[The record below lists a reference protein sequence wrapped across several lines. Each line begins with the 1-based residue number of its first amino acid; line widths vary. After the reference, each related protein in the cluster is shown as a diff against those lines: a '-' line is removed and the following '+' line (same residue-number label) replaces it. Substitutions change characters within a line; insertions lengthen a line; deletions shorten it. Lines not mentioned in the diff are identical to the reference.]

1 MSKNSDFYHLLDN
14 AVKICNGDYVED
26 FYQPFQSIYPF
37 TTENISGYIDLFK
50 LKNNSLLTVGSSG
63 DHQINA
69 ALYDCKDITTI
80 DICPYTK
87 LYIYLKIAC
96 LIELTKKEFLRFLC
110 YKGYPSTFKDNKD
123 VFNLKIFYKIRD
135 ALRILDY
142 ESYLLWDELFQS
154 FNPEEIRKMLFS
166 SDEDRCQVIISCNP
180 YLSSE
185 IAYQEAK
192 EKIKKAKLKFIIGDI
207 FKESINDTFD
217 NIWLS
222 NIGTYK
228 SRHFVKI
235 MTSKMSELLKE
246 DGTLLIS
253 YLYQTTKD
261 TKYQEDWQ
269 LIYDL
274 EKTFAILEAFYPE
287 LITFLG
293 VKGIKFADKSI
304 KDSILI
310 SKRELKK

>member
-1 MSKNSDFYHLLDN
+1 MNKNIDFYHLLDN
-14 AVKICNGDYVED
+14 TIKICNGEYVEN

-50 LKNNSLLTVGSSG
+50 LRNKSLLTVGSSG

-80 DICPYTK
+80 DVCPYTK
-87 LYIYLKIAC
+87 LYIYLKVAC
-96 LIELTKKEFLRFLC
+96 LIELTKKEFLSFLC
-110 YKGYPSTFKDNKD
+110 YKGYPSTFKDNKE
-123 VFNLKIFYKIRD
+123 VFNLKIFYKVRD

-154 FNPEEIRKMLFS
+154 FKPEEVRKLLFS
-166 SDEDRCQVIISCNP
+166 FDEEHYHVVIGCNP

-185 IAYQEAK
+185 LAYQEAK

-207 FKESINDTFD
+207 FKDDINDTFD

-253 YLYQTTKD
+253 YLYQTIRT
-261 TKYQEDWQ
+261 TKYQEGWQ

-274 EKTFAILEAFYPE
+274 EKTFAILEEFHPE
-287 LITFLG
+287 LISFLG
-293 VKGIKFADKSI
+293 VKGIKLADKNI
-304 KDSILI
+304 KDSVLVY
-310 SKRELKK
+310 KRELKK